1 MLVRLVIILTL
12 APLLLGGACAAS
24 ALAQSGPDAAAQSAA
39 SVSSDARHDDAQPD
53 LEPVELAADDS
64 ADPTGRQAH
73 HHHRHHHHHH
83 HHTCAT

>member
-24 ALAQSGPDAAAQSAA
+24 ALAQSSPDPAAQSAA
-39 SVSSDARHDDAQPD
+39 SVTTDARHDDAQPD
-53 LEPVELAADDS
+53 LEPVELASDDS

-73 HHHRHHHHHH
+73 HHPHPHHHH